1 MKKAIICVDDEDI
14 ILEALKDQLSTFLGA
29 EFDVETALDAEE
41 AMEIFKEL
49 SEQGV
54 PVPVVI
60 SDYLMPGMLG
70 DEFLIRMHQVNPDAL
85 KILLTGHANVEGVVN
100 AINKAN
106 LYRFIPKPWDSEDLI
121 LTVKEAL
128 RSFLMEVEIRA
139 KNQELEA
146 MNQNLEKLVDE
157 RTAELAEANATK
169 DKFFSIIAHDLKGA
183 FNSLMGL
190 SDFLIGDFGNLPDS
204 ERMEILSH
212 IKSVSDSSYKLL
224 QNLLDWARVQTG
236 KIPFAP
242 EMVDLSL
249 AIENEFSFFTGQ
261 ALHKQIVLKKIMP
274 ESPVMAF
281 ADLNMLSTILRNL
294 ISNALKFTYPGGQI
308 TVSLTPGADFVE
320 LSVSDTGIGISP
332 ENVGRLFKVSEHV
345 KSYGTNREE
354 GTGLGLILCR
364 EFVQKHGGTIAVES
378 NPGGSRFFF
387 TLPAH
392 PSL

>member
-190 SDFLIGDFGNLPDS
+190 SDFLIADFGNLPDS

-212 IKSVSDSSYKLL
+212 IKAVSDSSYKLL

-236 KIPFAP
+236 KIPFSP

-249 AIENEFSFFTGQ
+249 AVENEFTFFTGQ
-261 ALHKQIVLKKIMP
+261 ALQKQIILKKVMP
-274 ESPVMAF
+274 DSPVMAF
-281 ADLNMLSTILRNL
+281 ADLNMLSTILRNML
-294 ISNALKFTYPGGQI
+294 SNALKFTYPGGQI
-308 TVSLTPGADFVE
+308 TVSLKPGTDFVE

-332 ENVGRLFKVSEHV
+332 EDVARLFKVSEHV

-364 EFVQKHGGTIAVES
+364 EFVEKHGGAISVES
-378 NPGGSRFFF
+378 SPGGSRFFF
-387 TLPAH
+387 TLPAN
-392 PSL
+392 PSR

>member
-1 MKKAIICVDDEDI
+1 
-14 ILEALKDQLSTFLGA
+14 
-29 EFDVETALDAEE
+29 
-41 AMEIFKEL
+41 
-49 SEQGV
+49 
-54 PVPVVI
+54 
-60 SDYLMPGMLG
+60 ML
-70 DEFLIRMHQVNPDAL
+70 F
-85 KILLTGHANVEGVVN
+85 
-100 AINKAN
+100 
-106 LYRFIPKPWDSEDLI
+106 RF
-121 LTVKEAL
+121 
-128 RSFLMEVEIRA
+128 
-139 KNQELEA
+139 
-146 MNQNLEKLVDE
+146 
-157 RTAELAEANATK
+157 
-169 DKFFSIIAHDLKGA
+169 
-183 FNSLMGL
+183 
-190 SDFLIGDFGNLPDS
+190 
-204 ERMEILSH
+204 
-212 IKSVSDSSYKLL
+212 
-224 QNLLDWARVQTG
+224 
-236 KIPFAP
+236 
-242 EMVDLSL
+242 
-249 AIENEFSFFTGQ
+249 
-261 ALHKQIVLKKIMP
+261 KIMP